1 MSLNL
6 MAFILFY
13 VPQIFGN
20 YLETRIWSHS
30 GWKLYQLC
38 SHSNEDECY
47 LYQYICDLD
56 VFGFYVYYSLYHL
69 GLFQF
74 ENVARNAKS
83 FWWELLG
90 STLLLGYS
98 NLFLYIPNLFWFYL
112 PFGSSILLCTD
123 VVFFKMNAYAL
134 CTFIYNTLTNIV
146 IQLIFKAI
154 KLQN

>member
-1 MSLNL
+1 MGGTANTLLYMDFMILYMELWLFFDVKIRKLSLKHESQS
-6 MAFILFY
+6 FILFY
-13 VPQIFGN
+13 IPQIFGN

-98 NLFLYIPNLFWFYL
+98 NLFLYIPNLFWF
-112 PFGSSILLCTD
+112 
-123 VVFFKMNAYAL
+123 
-134 CTFIYNTLTNIV
+134 
-146 IQLIFKAI
+146 
-154 KLQN
+154 